1 MIRSI
6 SNKHDKSKQG
16 VTEIVQP
23 DKRMFLT
30 YQNPDISN
38 TRYLDQ
44 FKAYINVIEAYVGT
58 PGAHPGLTK
67 VVLAEMLG
75 VDISTYP
82 SGVISDQAKA
92 ARKTAR
98 EQYLACIFISG
109 ACNVRY
115 GSTKRYLHN
124 EYLKDKDAYPKKFE
138 AALKYMNDY
147 QTLNKP
153 VGYKK
158 IHRKNE

>member
-1 MIRSI
+1 M
-6 SNKHDKSKQG
+6 
-16 VTEIVQP
+16 
-23 DKRMFLT
+23 
-30 YQNPDISN
+30 SN
-38 TRYLDQ
+38 TEYLIQ
-44 FKAYINVIEAYVGT
+44 FKACVDFIKAYGVT

-109 ACNVRY
+109 ACNVR
-115 GSTKRYLHN
+115 
-124 EYLKDKDAYPKKFE
+124 
-138 AALKYMNDY
+138 
-147 QTLNKP
+147 
-153 VGYKK
+153 
-158 IHRKNE
+158 